1 MTKRRKGEL
10 NVFSMSFLD
19 AITAG
24 FGCVVLLF
32 MLVSANA
39 VLEQRTVVED
49 REAEARRWE
58 LRVLTGQRNLVAAAR
73 AARARRSRQ
82 WTALLAMR
90 QGLLTRD
97 SGDASSQLA
106 TLTEDSEARQ
116 AAIER
121 LRRELAELNRQS
133 QELVTTQRD
142 EAEDA
147 TSLRSFEGEGNRQ
160 YLTGLRMGGR
170 HVVIL
175 VDTSTSMLDRTIV
188 NILRRR
194 NMSPEQ
200 QRRAPKW
207 QQVVNTVDWLTTQIQ
222 PGTNV
227 QVIGF
232 NDKATWLIPGT
243 EGQWVTVNDG
253 SELDA
258 PVEALRATHPQGPTS
273 LHAAFNA
280 IKTLEP
286 KPDNIYLLDRRLADD
301 GRRSCRRA
309 PGVRAEERFDHFDRA
324 IRQLPVG
331 VPVNTHPVR
340 DGRRPARGV
349 GVLAPR
355 DPHGRL
361 DDGAVGGLAM
371 RRRREFEIF
380 SMSFLDAICCGF
392 GAMILL
398 FLLIRV
404 GEPTEA
410 RAGRARSRRPD
421 RPVRAGAQRDR
432 RRDRARAPPGADRRP
447 TSLRVDNETHRGS
460 AGAARAH
467 PRASAR
473 RRGPDAR
480 DRAEPPRVGEADA

>member
-1 MTKRRKGEL
+1 MSKRRKSEL

-39 VLEQRTVVED
+39 VLDQRTVVQD

-58 LRVLTGQRNLVAAAR
+58 LRVLTGQRNLVVLRDALEEQV
-73 AARARRSRQ
+73 RQ

-90 QGLLTRD
+90 QGVLTEI
-97 SGDASSQLA
+97 QKTELELA
-106 TLTEDSEARQ
+106 TLTEDSELRQ

-133 QELVTTQRD
+133 QELVTKERE

-147 TSLRSFEGEGNRQ
+147 RSLRAFEGEGNRQ

-170 HVVIL
+170 YVVIL

-194 NMSPEQ
+194 NMSAEQ

-207 QQVVNTVDWLTTQIQ
+207 QQAVNTVDWLTTQI
-222 PGTNV
+222 PAGTNV

-232 NDKATWLIPGT
+232 NDKVTWLIPGT
-243 EGQWVTVNDG
+243 ESKWVTVNDG
-253 SELDA
+253 TELDA
-258 PVEALRATHPQGPTS
+258 PVAALRATYPKGPTS

-286 KPDNIYLLDRRLADD
+286 KPDNIFLLTD
-301 GRRSCRRA
+301 GLPTMGEILPTR
-309 PGVRAEERFDHFDRA
+309 PGVSAKDRLDHFDRA

-331 VPVNTHPVR
+331 VPVNT
-340 DGRRPARGV
+340 
-349 GVLAPR
+349 
-355 DPHGRL
+355 
-361 DDGAVGGLAM
+361 
-371 RRRREFEIF
+371 
-380 SMSFLDAICCGF
+380 
-392 GAMILL
+392 LL
-398 FLLIRV
+398 FAMEGDPQAAPAYWLLAIRT
-404 GEPTEA
+404 G
-410 RAGRARSRRPD
+410 GSMM
-421 RPVRAGAQRDR
+421 
-432 RRDRARAPPGADRRP
+432 APSEDWP
-447 TSLRVDNETHRGS
+447 
-460 AGAARAH
+460 
-467 PRASAR
+467 
-473 RRGPDAR
+473 
-480 DRAEPPRVGEADA
+480 

>member
-1 MTKRRKGEL
+1 MKRRKGEL

-39 VLEQRTVVED
+39 VLDQRTVVED

-58 LRVLTGQRNLVAAAR
+58 LRVLTGQRNLVQLREALEVQIR
-73 AARARRSRQ
+73 E
-82 WTALLAMR
+82 WTNLLAMR
-90 QGLLTRD
+90 QGLITQITD
-97 SGDASSQLA
+97 TEVQLA
-106 TLTEDSEARQ
+106 TLSEDSEARR

-121 LRRELAELNRQS
+121 LRQELAELNKQS
-133 QELVTTQRD
+133 QELVTNQR
-142 EAEDA
+142 EESEDA
-147 TSLRSFEGEGNRQ
+147 QSLRAFQGEGNRQ

-207 QQVVNTVDWLTTQIQ
+207 QQAVNTVDWLTTQI
-222 PGTNV
+222 PAGTNV

-232 NDKATWLIPGT
+232 ADKPTWLIPGT

-258 PVEALRATHPQGPTS
+258 PVEALRASYPQGPTS

-280 IKTLEP
+280 IKMLEP
-286 KPDNIYLLDRRLADD
+286 KPDNIYLLTD
-301 GRRSCRRA
+301 GLPTMGDVTPTRA
-309 PGVRAEERFDHFDRA
+309 GVRADERMDHFERA

-331 VPVNTHPVR
+331 VPVNTLLFAME
-340 DGRRPARGV
+340 G
-349 GVLAPR
+349 
-355 DPHGRL
+355 DPHAAWAYWLVAIRT
-361 DDGAVGGLAM
+361 GG
-371 RRRREFEIF
+371 
-380 SMSFLDAICCGF
+380 SM
-392 GAMILL
+392 M
-398 FLLIRV
+398 
-404 GEPTEA
+404 
-410 RAGRARSRRPD
+410 
-421 RPVRAGAQRDR
+421 
-432 RRDRARAPPGADRRP
+432 APSEDWP
-447 TSLRVDNETHRGS
+447 
-460 AGAARAH
+460 
-467 PRASAR
+467 
-473 RRGPDAR
+473 
-480 DRAEPPRVGEADA
+480 